1 MMGLQKSVLYY
12 KAVLIL
18 MKKFRSGTS
27 VMVKW
32 PRLQPPKA
40 GGPGLIPGMGTGSHR
55 PQLRVHMLQL
65 RPSAAPPPRPAPIP
79 PPP

>member
-1 MMGLQKSVLYY
+1 
-12 KAVLIL
+12 
-18 MKKFRSGTS
+18 
-27 VMVKW
+27 MVKW

-65 RPSAAPPPRPAPIP
+65 RPSVAPPAAPIP